1 MAKYVYEILSEVNK
15 KTNKTDKINILKQH
29 SDNWALRD
37 IIRGSMDST
46 VKFNLPPGEPPYTA
60 SEGHNHPSHLNK
72 EHRNFKYFVK
82 GLQDSEKLPAI
93 KRERIFIG
101 LIESVHPEDAKLVIS
116 MVNKQKPKGLSRPIV
131 EEAFPGLLRDK
142 D

>member
-1 MAKYVYEILSEVNK
+1 
-15 KTNKTDKINILKQH
+15 LK
-29 SDNWALRD
+29 SSA
-37 IIRGSMDST
+37 
-46 VKFNLPPGEPPYTA
+46 A
-60 SEGHNHPSHLNK
+60 
-72 EHRNFKYFVK
+72 
-82 GLQDSEKLPAI
+82 LPAL

-101 LIESVHPEDAKLVIS
+101 LIESVHPEDAKLVIG